1 MTQPNWPFLGLR
13 DPISSSTHAA
23 AFLCAILATLF
34 LVRLARRHG
43 VRSLSLAVFGFSLMF
58 LYGASATY
66 HALQLPPNGI
76 KFFKLLDHSAIY
88 LLIAGTHAAI
98 SRLLP
103 QTGFQRGLLAVVWT
117 VAVIGIGSEWL
128 LPAPPYSLTVS
139 VYVFMGW
146 LVVLTLM
153 PLLQTVGLRGVQ
165 WLVYGGLAYPT
176 GALVDL
182 LAWPVVLPGA

>member
-1 MTQPNWPFLGLR
+1 MRRRTR
-13 DPISSSTHAA
+13 SSPT
-23 AFLCAILATLF
+23 ITTTRAT
-34 LVRLARRHG
+34 RKKPPPT
-43 VRSLSLAVFGFSLMF
+43 
-58 LYGASATY
+58 GASATY

-103 QTGFQRGLLAVVWT
+103 RTGFQRALLAGVWM

-139 VYVFMGW
+139 VYVF
-146 LVVLTLM
+146 
-153 PLLQTVGLRGVQ
+153 
-165 WLVYGGLAYPT
+165 
-176 GALVDL
+176 
-182 LAWPVVLPGA
+182 